1 MKTIF
6 CSAEQWAEEQFGGI
20 GLGDRRRTRRL
31 VKVAGRLAEH
41 PSGTLPGALPSWNEL
56 KGAYRLFSNRH
67 VNYAAILQQHCQQ
80 TLQECCQAGEYLL
93 IEDRSCLD
101 YSSHRATEGL
111 GRIGN
116 DRGAGFLLHTTL
128 AVRVEQDSATE
139 PLQVVGLLGQSCRAR
154 KGTSARAKKERWR
167 QRLSRPRESEHWAEV
182 LSLLPKAPES
192 VRWIYVADR
201 ESDIYEVF
209 ERCAAAGVDFIVRA
223 QFARALA
230 QEDRSV
236 FEAVKAVPAIGRFE
250 MQLRTRGE
258 TLARTATLEV
268 RSCRVRLRG
277 VWRPGGNRPDQ
288 ELKVVEVCEETINPP
303 IRWVLL
309 TSLPCETLEQARQIA
324 MRYARRWLIEEYHK
338 ALKSGANVEESQ
350 LESAQALQSLLGILA
365 VAAVRLLNMKLWA
378 NRQPQ
383 QKIPPQA
390 VGAEELSLLTA
401 EFGAPIGGW
410 TYGNT
415 LIAIA
420 RMGGFLARK
429 NDGSPGW
436 ITIWRGWQ
444 RLNTMAQGVR
454 ALLSKN
460 NPHHCG

>member
-1 MKTIF
+1 MV
-6 CSAEQWAEEQFGGI
+6 
-20 GLGDRRRTRRL
+20 R
-31 VKVAGRLAEH
+31 VAGRLAEQ
-41 PSGTLPGALPSWNEL
+41 PSGTLPGALPNWNEL

-67 VNYAAILQQHCQQ
+67 VSYNAIIQEHCQQ

-128 AVRVEQDSATE
+128 AVRMEEETATA
-139 PLQVVGLLGQSCRAR
+139 PLQVVGLLGQSCWAR

-167 QRLSRPRESEHWAEV
+167 KRLSRPRESDRWAEA
-182 LSLLPKAPES
+182 LSRLPKAPEL

-236 FEAVKAVPAIGRFE
+236 FEAVKAEPAIGRFE
-250 MQLRTRGE
+250 LELRTRGDA
-258 TLARTATLEV
+258 LARTASLAV
-268 RSCRVRLRG
+268 RNCRVSLRG
-277 VWRPGGNRPDQ
+277 VWRPGGNRPDRQ
-288 ELKVVEVCEETINPP
+288 LNVVEICEETAYRP

-309 TSLPCETLEQARQIA
+309 TSLPCQTLEQARRIA
-324 MRYARRWLIEEYHK
+324 TRYARRWLIEEYHK
-338 ALKSGANVEESQ
+338 ALKSGANVEASQ
-350 LESAQALQSLLGILA
+350 LESAQGLQSLLGILA
-365 VAAVRLLNMKLWA
+365 VTAVRLLNMKLWA
-378 NRQPQ
+378 NSQPQ
-383 QKIPPQA
+383 QPINPQA

-401 EFGAPIGGW
+401 EFGEPKRGW
-410 TYGNT
+410 TYSNT

-429 NDGSPGW
+429 HDGSPGW

-460 NPHHCG
+460 NPRHCG

>member
-1 MKTIF
+1 MQSIF
-6 CSAEQWAEEQFGGI
+6 CSAEQWAQEQFGAVR
-20 GLGDRRRTRRL
+20 LGDRRRTRRL
-31 VKVAGRLAEH
+31 VKVAGRLAEC
-41 PSGTLPGALPSWNEL
+41 PSGTLPGAMGPWNEL

-67 VNYAAILQQHCQQ
+67 VSYSTIIQEHCQQ
-80 TLQECCQAGEYLL
+80 TLRECCQAGEYLL

-101 YSSHRATEGL
+101 YSSHRATQGL

-128 AVRVEQDSATE
+128 AVRVEEGVAAA
-139 PLQVVGLLGQSCRAR
+139 PLQVVGLLGQSCWAR

-167 QRLSRPRESEHWAEV
+167 QRLSRPRESERWAEA
-182 LSLLPKAPES
+182 LSRLPRVPES

-209 ERCAAAGVDFIVRA
+209 ERCAGAGVDFIVRA

-230 QEDRSV
+230 KEDRSV
-236 FEAVKAVPAIGRFE
+236 FEAVKAVAAIGRFE
-250 MQLRTRGE
+250 LELRTRPDA
-258 TLARTATLEV
+258 LARTVKLEV
-268 RSCRVRLRG
+268 RSCRVSLRG
-277 VWRPGGNRPDQ
+277 VWRPGGNRPDY
-288 ELKVVEVCEETINPP
+288 ELNVVEIREETADEP
-303 IRWVLL
+303 IHWVLL
-309 TSLPCETLEQARQIA
+309 TSLPCEKLEQARRIA
-324 MRYARRWLIEEYHK
+324 TCYARRWLIEEYHK
-338 ALKSGANVEESQ
+338 ALKSGTHVEASQ

-378 NRQPQ
+378 NSQPQ
-383 QKIPPQA
+383 QKIHPQA

-401 EFGAPIGGW
+401 EFGEPPGGW

-415 LIAIA
+415 LVAIA

-429 NDGSPGW
+429 SDGSPGW

-444 RLNTMAQGVR
+444 RLNTMAQGIR
-454 ALLSKN
+454 SFLLKN
-460 NPHHCG
+460 YPKHCG

>member
-1 MKTIF
+1 MKRIF
-6 CSAEQWAEEQFGGI
+6 CSAAQWAQEQFGGVK
-20 GLGDRRRTRRL
+20 LGDRRRTNRL

-41 PSGTLPGALPSWNEL
+41 PSGTLPGALPKWNEL

-67 VNYAAILQQHCQQ
+67 VSYSAIMQEHCRQ
-80 TLQECCQAGEYLL
+80 TLRECAQPGEYLL
-93 IEDRSCLD
+93 IEDRSSLD

-128 AVRVEQDSATE
+128 AVRVQEQSATAA
-139 PLQVVGLLGQSCRAR
+139 LQVVGLLGQSCWAR
-154 KGTSARAKKERWR
+154 TGSSARAKKERWR
-167 QRLSRPRESEHWAEV
+167 QRLSRPRESERWAEA
-182 LSLLPKAPES
+182 LGKLPKRPES

-223 QFARALA
+223 QFDRALA
-230 QEDRSV
+230 KADRSV
-236 FEAVKAVPAIGRFE
+236 FEAVKARSAIGRFE
-250 MQLRTRGE
+250 LEVRTRGE
-258 TLARTATLEV
+258 VPARIAKLAV
-268 RSCRVRLRG
+268 RSCRVSLRG
-277 VWRPGGNRPDQ
+277 VWRPGGHRPDQ
-288 ELKVVEVCEETINPP
+288 ELNVIEICEETAAEP
-303 IRWVLL
+303 IHWVLL
-309 TSLPCETLEQARQIA
+309 TSLPCETLEQARRIA
-324 MRYARRWLIEEYHK
+324 TRYARRWLIEEYHK
-338 ALKSGANVEESQ
+338 ALKSGANVEASQ
-350 LESAQALQSLLGILA
+350 LESAQGLQSLLGILA

-378 NRQPQ
+378 KSQPQ
-383 QKIPPQA
+383 QPITPPA

-401 EFGAPIGGW
+401 EFGEPTGGW
-410 TYGNT
+410 TYSNT
-415 LIAIA
+415 LVAIA

-429 NDGSPGW
+429 HDGSPGW

-460 NPHHCG
+460 NPQHCG

>member
-6 CSAEQWAEEQFGGI
+6 CSAEQWAQEQFGGVE
-20 GLGDRRRTRRL
+20 LGDRRRTRRL
-31 VKVAGRLAEH
+31 VKVAGRLARH
-41 PSGTLPGALPSWNEL
+41 PSGTLPGALPNWKEL

-67 VNYAAILQQHCQQ
+67 VSYSTIMQEHCRQ
-80 TLQECCQAGEYLL
+80 TLQECRQPGEYLL

-101 YSSHRATEGL
+101 YSSHRGAEGL

-128 AVRVEQDSATE
+128 AVRVEEHSAAA
-139 PLQVVGLLGQSCRAR
+139 PLQVVGLLGQSCWAR
-154 KGTSARAKKERWR
+154 TGSSARAKKERWR
-167 QRLSRPRESEHWAEV
+167 ERLKRPRESERWAET
-182 LSLLPKAPES
+182 LGKLPRRPQS

-209 ERCAAAGVDFIVRA
+209 ERCADAGVDFIVRA

-230 QEDRSV
+230 KEDRSV
-236 FEAVKAVPAIGRFE
+236 FEAVKGMPAIGRFE
-250 MQLRTRGE
+250 LELRTRGE
-258 TLARTATLEV
+258 VPARIAKLEV

-288 ELKVVEVCEETINPP
+288 ELNVVEICEETHGEP
-303 IRWVLL
+303 IHWVLL
-309 TSLPCETLEQARQIA
+309 TTLPCETLEQAQRIA
-324 MRYARRWLIEEYHK
+324 ARYARRWLIEEYHK
-338 ALKSGANVEESQ
+338 ALKSGANVEASQ
-350 LESAQALQSLLGILA
+350 LESAQGLQSLLGVLA

-378 NRQPQ
+378 NSHPE
-383 QKIPPQA
+383 QKLNPQA
-390 VGAEELSLLTA
+390 VDAEELSLLRA
-401 EFGAPIGGW
+401 EFGEPAGGW

-429 NDGSPGW
+429 HDGSPGW
-436 ITIWRGWQ
+436 ITIWRGWH
-444 RLNTMAQGVR
+444 RLSTMAQGLR
-454 ALLSKN
+454 AILSPK
-460 NPHHCG
+460 PHRCG

>member
-6 CSAEQWAEEQFGGI
+6 CSAEQWAQEQFGGVK
-20 GLGDRRRTRRL
+20 LGDRRRTSRL
-31 VKVAGRLAEH
+31 VKVAGRLAAH
-41 PSGTLPGALPSWNEL
+41 PSGTLPGALARWNEL

-67 VNYAAILQQHCQQ
+67 VSYSPIMQEHCQQ
-80 TLQECCQAGEYLL
+80 TLRECCQPGEYLL

-101 YSSHRATEGL
+101 YSAHRATEGL

-128 AVRVEQDSATE
+128 VVRVEEQSAAA
-139 PLQVVGLLGQSCRAR
+139 PLQVLGLLGQSCWAR

-167 QRLSRPRESEHWAEV
+167 QRLSRPRESERWAEA
-182 LSLLPKAPES
+182 LGRLPKAPEL
-192 VRWIYVADR
+192 VQWIYVADR

-236 FEAVKAVPAIGRFE
+236 FEAVKMQPAIGQFE
-250 MQLRTRGE
+250 LGLRTRGE
-258 TLARTATLEV
+258 VPARTAKLQV
-268 RSCRVRLRG
+268 RVRRVRLRG

-288 ELKVVEVCEETINPP
+288 ELNVVEIREETQGKP
-303 IRWVLL
+303 IHWVLL
-309 TSLPCETLEQARQIA
+309 TSLPCETLEQARRIA
-324 MRYARRWLIEEYHK
+324 ARYARRWLIEEYHK
-338 ALKSGANVEESQ
+338 ALKSGANVEASQ
-350 LESAQALQSLLGILA
+350 LESAQGLQSLLGILA

-378 NRQPQ
+378 SIQPQ
-383 QKIPPQA
+383 QKIEPQT
-390 VGAEELSLLTA
+390 VGAEELNLLTA
-401 EFGAPIGGW
+401 EFGEPTGGW

-415 LIAIA
+415 LVAIA

-444 RLNTMAQGVR
+444 RLNLMAQGVR
-454 ALLSKN
+454 ALLSKKD
-460 NPHHCG
+460 PLSCG